1 MRARRR
7 AREMPGA
14 AAGFVLHDRST
25 GFGGMKAWPLPWTGG
40 WTHCTMHADADADA
54 AALIPPACWHA
65 LMGDRSTPID
75 RDHISTDS

>member
-25 GFGGMKAWPLPWTGG
+25 GFGGMKAWPLPWT
-40 WTHCTMHADADADA
+40 WTHCTMHADAVYADADA
-54 AALIPPACWHA
+54 AALIPLLVGTHLWV
-65 LMGDRSTPID
+65 ID
-75 RDHISTDS
+75 QRR